1 MGVTSC
7 FTCGK
12 GFSGSVNETLLLFK
26 QQYEKFGTD
35 RYFYKL
41 SANDA
46 IKVCKSQDF
55 NRIFITEIKPNFVN
69 GAEYSHISEYNPK
82 P

>member
-1 MGVTSC
+1 MAC

-12 GFSGSVNETLLLFK
+12 GLDLDVHKTLAFYKKLFD
-26 QQYEKFGTD
+26 EKGIE

-41 SANDA
+41 SETGS
-46 IKVCKSQDF
+46 IKTVKKSNF
-55 NRIFITEIKPNFVN
+55 NRIFTTQIQPNLVN
-69 GAEYSHISEYNPK
+69 GAEYGHISEYNPK